1 MPKSRITQE
10 GLNILNRSNA
20 SNAIHYW
27 IGYYGL
33 AYIPEGESLSDLSN
47 GLLPANSKG
56 DLIYNLFQG
65 SLVPEGYYTDLGG
78 ERAATKL
85 ANECMY
91 TSSVTTRYRYV
102 LDEEDNNQ
110 LVVFASRDDGGFY
123 NYHTYSLHKANPEEN
138 DALPVPAPLYYGGEP
153 QKYDPAEGDKEV
165 VSHDTRIYRAKK
177 VDDQGH
183 RDTGVGMDR
192 YAWADSETNTY
203 DTDDGFT
210 FSGTDWQKQSIS
222 NFNRYHAPANTEG
235 YAMNF
240 DPACRNIAKAT
251 KLFPIAAYD
260 VKGTLKTDATKVDTV
275 QYHID
280 INMGD
285 ICEKINLRD
294 VKYYDTKDGREAHNE
309 KYKFGFR
316 FNRIGIYAVEVTLN
330 AFNKDSATEGLCS
343 DNLIQMQIH
352 GNSEPTLFGVIDL
365 DEPIVMSEDT
375 INTCQFQFNVQFTDP
390 EGQVVTDT
398 AVYHMLNEDDALT
411 WYKNQLIANAST
423 AEAVTSLGVQMNYLR
438 HQIDN
443 MGSGTTSC
451 NIVSAGESA
460 NTTVVATSAVGN
472 VFVDIGKLDLLS
484 STEEYN
490 RVVKPFDNDEY
501 LEVIDNIFSN
511 GLSPIICYS
520 ENQYYKPGQASLTNG
535 LIAYYATL
543 CGVGQC
549 TYMFYDAA
557 HSVYIRIRKHQTTG
571 QLYAL
576 AQYDHEPPYGYKYDQ
591 DEPVLPT

>member
-1 MPKSRITQE
+1 MPKSRITPE
-10 GLNILNRSNA
+10 GLNILNKSNA
-20 SNAIHYW
+20 SNNIHYW

-33 AYIPEGESLSDLSN
+33 AFIPEGESLSDLSN

-65 SLVPEGYYTDLGG
+65 SMVPEGYYTDLGG

-102 LDEEDNNQ
+102 LDDNDNNQ

-123 NYHTYSLHKANPEEN
+123 NYHTYSLHKAAAAEN

-153 QKYDPAEGDKEV
+153 QVYDPTEGDNEV

-260 VKGTLKTDATKVDTV
+260 VKGTLKTDSTKVDTV

-285 ICEKINLRD
+285 ICDQINSRD
-294 VKYYDTKDGREAHNE
+294 VKYYDTKDGTEAHNE

-343 DNLIQMQIH
+343 DNLVQMQIH

-390 EGQVVTDT
+390 EGQVVNNT

-438 HQIDN
+438 HQIET
-443 MGSGTTSC
+443 MGGSNTAC
-451 NIVSAGESA
+451 NIITAGES
-460 NTTVVATSAVGN
+460 NTTVVASSSVGN
-472 VFVDIGKLDLLS
+472 TLVDVGYLENVT
-484 STEEYN
+484 TEHGSCTHT
-490 RVVKPFDNDEY
+490 FDNDEY
-501 LEVIDNIFSN
+501 LELIDNIFSN
-511 GLSPIICYS
+511 GMSPVICYS
-520 ENQYYKPGQASLTNG
+520 PYSSYQPGSASITSG
-535 LIAYYATL
+535 TIAHFARL
-543 CGVGQC
+543 CGVGRC
-549 TYMFYDAA
+549 TYMFHDAA
-557 HSVYIRIRKHQTTG
+557 HNVFIRLRMLGTNTSE
-571 QLYAL
+571 LYAVN
-576 AQYDHEPPYGYKYDQ
+576 DTEEPSYT
-591 DEPVLPT
+591 E